1 MKGFHICKS
10 SKTNSWNVIN
20 HRIIIIFFI
29 TKEEEEAEKSYLERK
44 MKEVQIEL
52 AINQSNRIESNR
64 TLGNVL
70 DDRKH
75 IAEDLNA
82 FELKRGVD
90 VRRGSGLEV
99 SLIRRDVP
107 QLLSSVTDPYNQRRI
122 VDGVEVRVADLNAE
136 V

>member
-1 MKGFHICKS
+1 
-10 SKTNSWNVIN
+10 
-20 HRIIIIFFI
+20 
-29 TKEEEEAEKSYLERK
+29 

-70 DDRKH
+70 DYRKH

-99 SLIRRDVP
+99 SLIGRDVP
-107 QLLSSVTDPYNQRRI
+107 QLLSSVTDPYNQRCI